1 MKTFPTYDNA
11 LCNGGSC
18 CRKETCV
25 RYLTH
30 LKAVKD
36 VYPYPIA
43 YMMPKDNLVN
53 QACDMYVKA
62 D

>member
-1 MKTFPTYDNA
+1 MKTFPTYFNT
-11 LCNGGSC
+11 LCNGGNCSI
-18 CRKETCV
+18 KETCV

-36 VYPYPIA
+36 RYPYPIP
-43 YMMPKDNLVN
+43 YMLPKDNLVN
-53 QACDMYVKA
+53 QACDMYIKA